1 MWNDDT
7 TRTVGPL
14 HALAHRISRMPGKPN
29 RVARLVLILLLQL
42 HYCCDSTRIPQGGGE
57 TDMYSDRHSAGRDEM
72 TLGQTGRA
80 LTAAP
85 TTTPTSTALTNSR
98 RTVDGRLHSLGLPAL
113 SGFEGSQAVTIALI
127 GQVTATYADN
137 NYVQVPYLYHDGKG
151 GAQIRDWVMQHAEVP
166 DCVVTVENKAQFRVG
181 QPGRGYKCQVR
192 EYSFDLPPELVHK
205 VQQAHEYNPLIVDIA
220 TGNQGVVQ
228 GRMRCVVLEEN
239 PAHSKYNTKARV
251 QIRLGD
257 ESDGLDLQLSQGGQR
272 GVPGPA
278 VKRVLSVSAAGAAMA
293 AFGAPPFSEAELA
306 QYQANSANH
315 PIRKL
320 LLALSANAVTHESGD
335 APDTYAIHSS
345 TPALRELLDQ
355 YGSIS
360 VEIEDVLS
368 MHIKALQQQ
377 PLPTLCIAVS
387 RRSGQPVTTQD
398 MLTVM
403 RELQQAHLQSDSVDV
418 LVNEQ
423 SVAGAEWRSTLSQR
437 STRALSFASA
447 QGDLITPREGLA
459 QQYLDIVYKNPLSN
473 RVELRTIGEDGAAAA
488 AASAYTTH
496 PTCPHPL
503 LALASTQDMISAL
516 TAMQSMSGIIDVG
529 PDQLLLGITK
539 HWIGTSREDYPA
551 VVWLEAIET
560 PPPPLHY
567 LPEVTQANLDLT
579 GLQHINDQGTFTF
592 RAVVAVSNDSTMNR
606 AMPTGCVTTTPHAT
620 MQAQTEQTGGDAG
633 TTIENNATRVDP
645 LPHPAGDNDPSG
657 GANAT
662 QEGAAQRDL
671 GGPSGIQRAGART
684 QVSMQPN
691 NRILNGTDMQWQVH
705 APLAILTCR
714 YTHTRRHTLQPLPQE
729 LRGLPAGSAMGAQA
743 QAEALTSHLPP
754 RWTPSQLM
762 ITTQVRNHWT
772 HKPHHG
778 YDRKMPIDPIAITH
792 LIPSPT
798 PCHCTGGSP
807 MEEEQVEKTT
817 EDTMTAVSRPDTQAH
832 N

>member
-1 MWNDDT
+1 MAT
-7 TRTVGPL
+7 QE
-14 HALAHRISRMPGKPN
+14 
-29 RVARLVLILLLQL
+29 AR
-42 HYCCDSTRIPQGGGE
+42 GW
-57 TDMYSDRHSAGRDEM
+57 
-72 TLGQTGRA
+72 
-80 LTAAP
+80 TA
-85 TTTPTSTALTNSR
+85 
-98 RTVDGRLHSLGLPAL
+98 
-113 SGFEGSQAVTIALI
+113 
-127 GQVTATYADN
+127 QVTATYPDN

-166 DCVVTVENKAQFRVG
+166 NCVVTVENKAQFRVG
-181 QPGRGYKCQVR
+181 QLGRGYKCQVR
-192 EYSFDLPPELVHK
+192 EYSFDLPPELIHK
-205 VQQAHEYNPLIVDIA
+205 VQQAHEYNPVILDIA

-239 PAHSKYNTKARV
+239 PAHSKYNTKAWV

-293 AFGAPPFSEAELA
+293 AFGAPPFSDAELA
-306 QYQANSANH
+306 QYQANCANH

-368 MHIKALQQQ
+368 MHIKAFQQQ

-387 RRSGQPVTTQD
+387 RRSGQHVTTQD

-403 RELQQAHLQSDSVDV
+403 CELQQAHLQSDSVDV

-423 SVAGAEWRSTLSQR
+423 SVAGAQWRSTLSQR
-437 STRALSFASA
+437 PTRALSFASA

-529 PDQLLLGITK
+529 LDQLLLGITK

-551 VVWLEAIET
+551 IVWLEAIET
-560 PPPPLHY
+560 PPPPPYTTCLRGPPHPA
-567 LPEVTQANLDLT
+567 LPGDLQRE
-579 GLQHINDQGTFTF
+579 GLREAGAGEGRSTISRLPNPSEAQG
-592 RAVVAVSNDSTMNR
+592 A
-606 AMPTGCVTTTPHAT
+606 H
-620 MQAQTEQTGGDAG
+620 TEETGGDAG
-633 TTIENNATRVDP
+633 ATIENNATRVDP
-645 LPHPAGDNDPSG
+645 LPHTAGDNDPSG
-657 GANAT
+657 GADAT

-671 GGPSGIQRAGART
+671 GGPSGAQRAGIRT
-684 QVSMQPN
+684 QTHSP
-691 NRILNGTDMQWQVH
+691 
-705 APLAILTCR
+705 ALTPGAER
-714 YTHTRRHTLQPLPQE
+714 AARRQRQGGSGAG
-729 LRGLPAGSAMGAQA
+729 RGLNLSF
-743 QAEALTSHLPP
+743 TS
-754 RWTPSQLM
+754 
-762 ITTQVRNHWT
+762 
-772 HKPHHG
+772 
-778 YDRKMPIDPIAITH
+778 KMDSISTEDHNP
-792 LIPSPT
+792 
-798 PCHCTGGSP
+798 GGSP
-807 MEEEQVEKTT
+807 MEEEQAEKTT
-817 EDTMTAVSRPDTQAH
+817 EDTMTAEAGLST
-832 N
+832 

>member
-14 HALAHRISRMPGKPN
+14 HALAHRISRMPGG
-29 RVARLVLILLLQL
+29 A
-42 HYCCDSTRIPQGGGE
+42 TRTTAKIGNP
-57 TDMYSDRHSAGRDEM
+57 AVCNAVV
-72 TLGQTGRA
+72 TGRA

-166 DCVVTVENKAQFRVG
+166 DCVVTVENKAHFRVG

-205 VQQAHEYNPLIVDIA
+205 VQQAHEYNPVIVDIA

-239 PAHSKYNTKARV
+239 PAHSKYSAKARV
-251 QIRLGD
+251 HIRLGD

-293 AFGAPPFSEAELA
+293 AFGAPPFSDAELA

-315 PIRKL
+315 PLRKL

-403 RELQQAHLQSDSVDV
+403 CELQQAHLQSASVDV

-437 STRALSFASA
+437 PTRALSFASA

-459 QQYLDIVYKNPLSN
+459 QPYLDIVYKNPLSN

-560 PPPPLHY
+560 PPPP
-567 LPEVTQANLDLT
+567 
-579 GLQHINDQGTFTF
+579 
-592 RAVVAVSNDSTMNR
+592 
-606 AMPTGCVTTTPHAT
+606 
-620 MQAQTEQTGGDAG
+620 
-633 TTIENNATRVDP
+633 
-645 LPHPAGDNDPSG
+645 PS
-657 GANAT
+657 
-662 QEGAAQRDL
+662 L
-671 GGPSGIQRAGART
+671 
-684 QVSMQPN
+684 
-691 NRILNGTDMQWQVH
+691 
-705 APLAILTCR
+705 LA
-714 YTHTRRHTLQPLPQE
+714 
-729 LRGLPAGSAMGAQA
+729 
-743 QAEALTSHLPP
+743 
-754 RWTPSQLM
+754 
-762 ITTQVRNHWT
+762 
-772 HKPHHG
+772 
-778 YDRKMPIDPIAITH
+778 
-792 LIPSPT
+792 
-798 PCHCTGGSP
+798 
-807 MEEEQVEKTT
+807 
-817 EDTMTAVSRPDTQAH
+817 
-832 N
+832 